1 MLTQLLLLALAAQLA
16 TSTTIEGQVRDAR
29 TGRGIAGARV
39 ELSYGQTPVESRYS
53 DADGRFRFANVA
65 SGRYR
70 ISVHYTGYES
80 SSVELDVPWDTFTVV
95 DLTRKRTPSTD
106 VEPVIS
112 VRQYLVPKDVRKEF
126 ELARKAAQKQ
136 DCAKAVLHF
145 EKGLRTFD
153 QDASTHN
160 DLGNC
165 YRRLGAFDE
174 AEVAFKRARALS
186 DSVFVVLN
194 LAEVYSAQKR
204 FEEAEAVILD
214 TIRKQ
219 PEAGDAYYGLAL
231 IYAAQGAF
239 EEAEASARQAEA
251 HPHLVADVHLLL
263 AELYWRQHK
272 DADAVRELTMYLNE
286 APKGPQSDRVRQ
298 TIKNLEKQR

>member
-1 MLTQLLLLALAAQLA
+1 MLTQLLPLALAAQLA
-16 TSTTIEGQVRDAR
+16 VTTIEGQVRDAR
-29 TGRGIAGARV
+29 TGRGIAAARV
-39 ELSYGQTPVESRYS
+39 ELSYAQTPVDSRYS
-53 DADGRFRFANVA
+53 DADGRFRFAHVA
-65 SGRYR
+65 SGRYK

-80 SSVELDVPWDTFTVV
+80 SSVELELPWDTFAVV

-112 VRQYLVPKDVRKEF
+112 VRQYLVPKDARKEF
-126 ELARKAAQKQ
+126 DRARKAARKQ

-165 YRRLGAFDE
+165 YRRLGAFEE
-174 AEVAFKRARALS
+174 AEIAFKRARALS

-204 FEEAEAVILD
+204 FEEAEAVLLD
-214 TIRKQ
+214 AIRKQ
-219 PEAGDAYYGLAL
+219 PGAGDAYYGLAL
-231 IYAAQGAF
+231 IYAAQDAL
-239 EEAEASARQAEA
+239 EEAEASARQADA
-251 HPHLVADVHLLL
+251 HPHRIADVHLLL
-263 AELYWRQHK
+263 ADLYVRQHK
-272 DADAVRELTMYLNE
+272 DAEAVRELKTYLNE
-286 APKGPQSDRVRQ
+286 APKGLQSDRVRQ
-298 TIKNLEKQR
+298 IIKSFENR